1 MTATLKSRQRIAR
14 VRSVQHRL
22 TLMNE
27 AQGRTALENLSER
40 GALIAR
46 LHATMT
52 VTPGPTNGAAI
63 ARASELASRFAMA
76 GIGVAQEQGF
86 ARTRLAALSE
96 QRIASER
103 DRDGAAKLV
112 DAAQS
117 AEQRASDKRT
127 SRFAASRL
135 GSSAR

>member
-14 VRSVQHRL
+14 VRCVQHRL
-22 TLMNE
+22 ALMNE
-27 AQGRTALENLSER
+27 ARGRTALESLSER
-40 GALIAR
+40 SALIAR

-86 ARTRLAALSE
+86 ARSRLAALTD

-117 AEQRASDKRT
+117 AQQAAADKRAGRFVARRPGST
-127 SRFAASRL
+127 SR
-135 GSSAR
+135 